1 MRYYVIMSFD
11 KPNSLEKRQT
21 YACAYSARITALQEE
36 GRLLTAGPLL
46 AVDTEEIS
54 PHGFKGNMVIGLFS
68 SLEAAQSWLN
78 EDPYMHAKLYC
89 QTNIYPFKQIAP

>member
-21 YACAYSARITALQEE
+21 YAGAYSARVTALQEE

-46 AVDTEEIS
+46 AIDSEEIS
-54 PHGFKGNMVIGLFS
+54 PAGCKGNIIIALFA
-68 SLEAAQSWLN
+68 SLESAQSWLS
-78 EDPYMHAKLYC
+78 EDPYMTARLY
-89 QTNIYPFKQIAP
+89 QKTDIYPFKQVAP